1 MGNQKSLSERLDDA
15 LEGTLSIDMLSSGEM
30 QLFPAIK
37 QAPARD
43 QIIIC
48 AVAFGLSQQF
58 IADEFDISKQMVMKI
73 IHRKDP
79 EGKYRLDP
87 LAKKALQ
94 TKIIESRA
102 MEAICAITP
111 EKLKESSASELMNI
125 AAKGMT
131 VTAAMNQTK
140 HKEICTSRLDNMMD
154 MMDADAV
161 EVSESPIEK
170 NEQKE

>member
-1 MGNQKSLSERLDDA
+1 MGNQKSLEERLDDV
-15 LEGTLSIDMLSSGEM
+15 LEGTLSVEMLSSGEM

-37 QAPARD
+37 EAPARD

-48 AVAFGLSQQF
+48 AAAFGLSQRF
-58 IADEFDISKQMVMKI
+58 IAKEFGISQVMVAKI
-73 IHRKDP
+73 IKRIDP
-79 EGKYRLDP
+79 DGKYRLDP

-111 EKLKESSASELMNI
+111 EKLEESSASELMNI

-140 HKEICTSRLDNMMD
+140 HKEICSSRLDNMMEI
-154 MMDADAV
+154 MDADAV
-161 EVSESPIEK
+161 EVSKSPVEK
-170 NEQKE
+170 ETK